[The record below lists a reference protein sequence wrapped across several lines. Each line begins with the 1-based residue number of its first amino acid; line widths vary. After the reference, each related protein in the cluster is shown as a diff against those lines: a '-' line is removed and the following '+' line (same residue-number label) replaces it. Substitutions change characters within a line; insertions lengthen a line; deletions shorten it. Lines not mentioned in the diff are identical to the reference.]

1 MPFLKAPPAATS
13 CGVLSKKNGVGTVA
27 HRGLFSVVRNMGG
40 GETLSD
46 YLGGMLPYCFNAF
59 RLYVFALR
67 LVEKETASKLRFA
80 EFCQNRVGIFEIGGA
95 LL

>member
-1 MPFLKAPPAATS
+1 M
-13 CGVLSKKNGVGTVA
+13 A

-46 YLGGMLPYCFNAF
+46 YLGGVLPYGFNAF
-59 RLYVFALR
+59 RHHVFALR
-67 LVEKETASKLRFA
+67 LVKKETASELRFS
-80 EFCQNRVGIFEIGGA
+80 EFSQNRVGIFEIRGA